1 MISRQRER
9 GFPTF
14 QFLGMI
20 FQFGEPAEVALGVG
34 EGDIIC
40 SPAASMGEEH
50 AIGEL
55 VGRITLETQMM
66 GADASGE
73 EIHPMVVVIE
83 RGCEELSLIH
93 I

>member
-1 MISRQRER
+1 
-9 GFPTF
+9 
-14 QFLGMI
+14 
-20 FQFGEPAEVALGVG
+20 
-34 EGDIIC
+34 
-40 SPAASMGEEH
+40 MGEEH

-83 RGCEELSLIH
+83 RGCEERIGDRLPPVLPTIEDIVVVILIAARDLIIDIIGMIPIH
-93 I
+93 GS